1 MTNEL
6 DEYLRSTFKLR
17 KILGQ
22 VIPKEATDYI
32 LELIVKDT
40 LHRDYLSITEENES
54 DSSIQ
59 DK

>member
-17 KILGQ
+17 KILEK
-22 VIPKEATDYI
+22 VIPKEAVDYI

-54 DSSIQ
+54 DSSI
-59 DK
+59 

>member
-17 KILGQ
+17 KILEQ
-22 VIPKEATDYI
+22 VIPKEAVDYI

-59 DK
+59 NK